1 MLHKN
6 KITLEKHVLFT
17 YICCRKS
24 LGQLQYHNIIWISS
38 SFTQGIRHSTD
49 IATIRVSF
57 CNKYMYKTQHIFHVR
72 FYVDAAQQSFL
83 QSKSINLKTRTWM
96 SINLKTIHIWCGLTL
111 YQTLSWM
118 QTVSQWLIF
127 TVWMLWCTFYGRQ
140 IFIHLNY
147 TWLVVLLYKI
157 RHLISLFQFQPSF
170 HHIQCK
176 LCNGRF
182 PLPIRSTRS
191 SDRGLVK
198 LTIGVVR
205 VVCLAQHR
213 SGFLPENF
221 GHVRNIRIEIEKPST
236 QEAIRNWLGIDWV
249 EVELIGKRIFTIV

>member
-127 TVWMLWCTFYGRQ
+127 TVWMLWCTFCNNSHLMTKPTKWHVRQ
-140 IFIHLNY
+140 AK
-147 TWLVVLLYKI
+147 TQ
-157 RHLISLFQFQPSF
+157 ISLGIRPVWSVFAVRMKKHRVLSYPLSAQRRLIRLGGCQGWSESLLGAHSFSWFCHEAVHVFSFQTLFYQLHHWNRSLYISF
-170 HHIQCK
+170 FRH
-176 LCNGRF
+176 
-182 PLPIRSTRS
+182 
-191 SDRGLVK
+191 
-198 LTIGVVR
+198 
-205 VVCLAQHR
+205 CL
-213 SGFLPENF
+213 
-221 GHVRNIRIEIEKPST
+221 
-236 QEAIRNWLGIDWV
+236 LGQKC
-249 EVELIGKRIFTIV
+249 LS